1 MVKNHL
7 ITVVWY
13 PHILNYW
20 YFLIALNLRPMSKTS
35 QSQDILIKIRY
46 WGFYLLSIS
55 CGLNRFWTGSLYDY
69 KFWNAI
75 FLVFDEEALFARSL
89 CSKCVWWLWLE
100 LFRRLEWTLQ
110 CIECFLLFI
119 QFFAKRCQ
127 MDALALLQVAL
138 VLMKIGD
145 KLCILPVLTTNLSA
159 LHALSFSCSQ
169 TLVFGCWTEL
179 RLESWKGR
187 GAKHALK
194 MFSYQENSVN
204 LYFFTWVLF

>member
-1 MVKNHL
+1 
-7 ITVVWY
+7 
-13 PHILNYW
+13 
-20 YFLIALNLRPMSKTS
+20 
-35 QSQDILIKIRY
+35 
-46 WGFYLLSIS
+46 
-55 CGLNRFWTGSLYDY
+55 
-69 KFWNAI
+69 
-75 FLVFDEEALFARSL
+75 
-89 CSKCVWWLWLE
+89 
-100 LFRRLEWTLQ
+100 
-110 CIECFLLFI
+110 
-119 QFFAKRCQ
+119 

-204 LYFFTWVLF
+204 LYFFT